1 MKGQTIVCMF
11 CIAAMLTL
19 GCGQN
24 KTDDEIEREN
34 KAAREA
40 VDGHIQ
46 QSGNLKAGGTVIA
59 KKVGGSANIE
69 LPPKSKLVLLTWKGD
84 NLWVLSRPFREGEKA
99 ETYTYQ
105 EDSKWGLI
113 EAKIVIRETEQ
124 GGAP

>member
-113 EAKIVIRETEQ
+113 EAKIVIRETE
-124 GGAP
+124 

>member
-24 KTDDEIEREN
+24 KTDAEIEREN

-40 VDGHIQ
+40 VDEHIQ

-113 EAKIVIRETEQ
+113 EAKIVIQETE
-124 GGAP
+124 

>member
-40 VDGHIQ
+40 VDEHIQ
-46 QSGNLKAGGTVIA
+46 QSGNIKSGGTVIA
-59 KKVGGSANIE
+59 KKVGGSANVE
-69 LPPKSKLVLLTWKGD
+69 LPPKTKLVLVTWKGD

-113 EAKIVIRETEQ
+113 EAKIVIRETE
-124 GGAP
+124 

>member
-1 MKGQTIVCMF
+1 MRGQTIVCMF

-40 VDGHIQ
+40 VDEHIQ

-69 LPPKSKLVLLTWKGD
+69 LPPKSKLVLITWKGD

-113 EAKIVIRETEQ
+113 EAKIVIRETE
-124 GGAP
+124 

>member
-40 VDGHIQ
+40 VDEHIQ
-46 QSGNLKAGGTVIA
+46 QSGNIKSGGTVIA
-59 KKVGGSANIE
+59 KKVGGSANVE
-69 LPPKSKLVLLTWKGD
+69 LPPKTKLVLVTWKGD

-113 EAKIVIRETEQ
+113 EAKIVIQETE
-124 GGAP
+124 

>member
-1 MKGQTIVCMF
+1 MKGQTIVCML

-40 VDGHIQ
+40 VDEHIQ

-113 EAKIVIRETEQ
+113 EAKIVIRETE
-124 GGAP
+124 

>member
-34 KAAREA
+34 KAAIEA

-113 EAKIVIRETEQ
+113 EAKIVIRETE
-124 GGAP
+124 

>member
-1 MKGQTIVCMF
+1 MRGQTIVCMF

-40 VDGHIQ
+40 VDEHIQ
-46 QSGNLKAGGTVIA
+46 QSGNIKSGGTVIA
-59 KKVGGSANIE
+59 KKVGGSANVE
-69 LPPKSKLVLLTWKGD
+69 LPPKTKLVLVTWKGD

-113 EAKIVIRETEQ
+113 EAKIVIRETE
-124 GGAP
+124 